1 MDDLP
6 ELRTRFRAGGPGE
19 AVTVPWKIDY
29 ASHKSALY
37 AVTNWHYTGCLPSGR
52 RYIVGVWEDEQ
63 FIGVIIFAK
72 GANPYLGRAYGLH
85 MSEMIEL
92 TRVALAEHQNPVT
105 MYVAAALRLLR
116 SDNPG
121 LRLAVSFADPV
132 AGHHGGIYQAGG
144 WIYCGKGADSRSV
157 KANGHVYLMKAAHRK
172 GWRGNIDWI
181 RENVDPNAYL
191 VDKPGKYRYLY
202 PFDRQMRRLVEKM
215 REPAPGR
222 VER

>member
-1 MDDLP
+1 M
-6 ELRTRFRAGGPGE
+6 
-19 AVTVPWKIDY
+19 TVPWKIDY

-52 RYIVGVWEDEQ
+52 RYIVGVWEDDQ

-144 WIYCGKGADSRSV
+144 WMFHGMGMQNDEVMVHGKVRHKKTLHGKGWTSS
-157 KANGHVYLMKAAHRK
+157 
-172 GWRGNIDWI
+172 IDWL
-181 RENVDPNAYL
+181 RANVDPNAEVIVKPPKLRYVYPL
-191 VDKPGKYRYLY
+191 DK
-202 PFDRQMRRLVEKM
+202 QMRRRMEKV
-215 REPAPGR
+215 RRDPPARIGVAGEDR
-222 VER
+222 R